1 MRLPDSGIL
10 ITIEDKWQYIRDMF
24 STGKQHVQL
33 ISAENTLSPFAKPLH
48 DDDHDYDD
56 GADGDGDDGD
66 DGDGCDDDDHSWVN
80 LLIYFLA
87 NKGSKTL
94 RDNWWRGNAQKLGFN
109 FKLEIVR
116 ALIKYIADSNFSF
129 TTPGKIPP

>member
-1 MRLPDSGIL
+1 
-10 ITIEDKWQYIRDMF
+10 MF

-56 GADGDGDDGD
+56 GADGDDGD
-66 DGDGCDDDDHSWVN
+66 DDDGCDDDDHSWVN

-94 RDNWWRGNAQKLGFN
+94 RQGQLVEGKRPQIGIQFQIRDSACSNQIYCRLKLF
-109 FKLEIVR
+109 LH
-116 ALIKYIADSNFSF
+116 L
-129 TTPGKIPP
+129 PW